1 MEVQAARTPVPPGP
15 GAYAAGQMR
24 RGRWGWADGV
34 RGVLILLAL
43 LVGRVGAAELPL
55 WLGPARP
62 AVVAG
67 WPAAGMAGACPE
79 PTGPL
84 ERAVWEAVR
93 TPGGSD
99 LSCGNAFVEFLRT
112 PRDLNTPVDAFD
124 RIAQQV
130 VGARSEVLL
139 TSMEWRGGPGMP
151 GWTFARA
158 VRDLHARVRAAPGEY
173 PQGVAVRVLLGGYP
187 DPVDP
192 DGTGQARALV
202 RDLRALGVPLQDA
215 ALGWQ
220 VSVLN
225 FRFLPHSHVKLHVID
240 GTDLTVAGFNFSPW
254 HLPAGGPEALPQAR
268 SLHDL
273 GLRLRGP
280 VAQAGVAAFD
290 DLWRHSWQLRCPPLV
305 APDAVNA
312 ACVRGEADPVSH
324 PPAAQEA
331 VRAGEARAFLL
342 YRRPGGEDQADRAQL
357 GLIGAAQ
364 ESLDLMQA
372 DFGTSLTCWFAFLRP
387 DPCRAQDQPPY
398 FGAVLAA
405 LERGVR
411 VRLLL
416 VDYGVGAVPNRSAV
430 ALLRRELRRR
440 GLENRFEARYTTF
453 PMHTKALVVDGS
465 VVLAGSINFHF
476 SAWGPW
482 GLAEAALAT
491 SDAGAVAAQSA
502 SFAEA
507 WRTSSRPVPDEW
519 WLGRIPVGAP

>member
-1 MEVQAARTPVPPGP
+1 MW
-15 GAYAAGQMR
+15 R
-24 RGRWGWADGV
+24 RGLV
-34 RGVLILLAL
+34 LLAFL
-43 LVGRVGAAELPL
+43 GAGGRAAELPL

-62 AVVAG
+62 AAVAG
-67 WPAAGMAGACPE
+67 WPPAAAAGACAAPVDR
-79 PTGPL
+79 L
-84 ERAVWEAVR
+84 ERALWEATR

-112 PRDLNTPVDAFD
+112 PRDQDTPVDAFD

-139 TSMEWRGGPGMP
+139 TSMEWRAGPGMP

-187 DPVDP
+187 DPLDP

-202 RDLRALGVPLQDA
+202 RDLRVLGVPLEDA
-215 ALGWQ
+215 GLGWR

-254 HLPAGGPEALPQAR
+254 HLPEDGPDPVPGAW
-268 SLHDL
+268 SLRDQ

-312 ACVRGEADPVSH
+312 ACVRGEADPVTH
-324 PPAAQEA
+324 PPAAREA
-331 VRAGEARAFLL
+331 VRAGGARAFLL
-342 YRRPGGEDQADRAQL
+342 YRRPGGESQADRAHL
-357 GLIGAAQ
+357 ALIGAART
-364 ESLDLMQA
+364 SLDLMQA
-372 DFGTSLTCWFAFLRP
+372 DFGPSLGCWFAFLRP
-387 DPCRAQDQPPY
+387 DPCRAEDQPPY

-440 GLENRFEARYTTF
+440 GLEDRFEARYTTF

-465 VVLAGSINFHF
+465 VVVAGSMNFHF
-476 SAWGPW
+476 SAWGLW

-491 SDAGAVAAQSA
+491 SDGQAVAEQTQVFEA
-502 SFAEA
+502 A
-507 WRTSSRPVPDEW
+507 WRSSSRSVPPEW

>member
-1 MEVQAARTPVPPGP
+1 
-15 GAYAAGQMR
+15 MR
-24 RGRWGWADGV
+24 RAGV
-34 RGVLILLAL
+34 GLWRRGLFLLAFL
-43 LVGRVGAAELPL
+43 SAWAGAAELPL

-67 WPAAGMAGACPE
+67 WPPAAAGACATPADR
-79 PTGPL
+79 L
-84 ERAVWEAVR
+84 ERALWEAVR
-93 TPGGSD
+93 TPDGSD
-99 LSCGNAFVEFLRT
+99 LSCGNAFLEFLRT

-130 VGARSEVLL
+130 VAARSEVLL
-139 TSMEWRGGPGMP
+139 ASMEWWGGPGMP

-158 VRDLHARVRAAPGEY
+158 VRDLYARVRAAPGEY
-173 PQGVAVRVLLGGYP
+173 PQGVVVRALLGGYP
-187 DPVDP
+187 DPLDP
-192 DGTGQARALV
+192 DGTGPALV
-202 RDLRALGVPLQDA
+202 LARDLRALGVPLEDP

-220 VSVLN
+220 VSVLT

-240 GTDLTVAGFNFSPW
+240 GTDLTVAGFNFSAW
-254 HLPAGGPEALPQAR
+254 HLPAGGPVPGAR

-273 GLRLRGP
+273 GLRVRGP
-280 VAQAGVAAFD
+280 AAQAGVAAFD

-305 APDAVNA
+305 APDAVSA

-324 PPAAQEA
+324 PPAAREA

-357 GLIGAAQ
+357 ALIGAAR

-372 DFGTSLTCWFAFLRP
+372 DFGTSVTCWFAFLRP
-387 DPCRAQDQPPY
+387 DPCRAEDQPPY

-416 VDYGVGAVPNRSAV
+416 VDYGVGAPTNRSAV

-440 GLENRFEARYTTF
+440 GLEDRFEARYTTF
-453 PMHTKALVVDGS
+453 ALHTKALVVDRS
-465 VVLAGSINFHF
+465 VVVAGSINFHF

-491 SDAGAVAAQSA
+491 SDGAAVAAQDA

-507 WRTSSRPVPDEW
+507 WRTSSRPVPREW
-519 WLGRIPVGAP
+519 WLERIPVGAP

>member
-1 MEVQAARTPVPPGP
+1 MEGQTAKNRVLVGSEV
-15 GAYAAGQMR
+15 YAAGQMR
-24 RGRWGWADGV
+24 RGRWDWADGV

-43 LVGRVGAAELPL
+43 LGGRAGAAEVPL

-67 WPAAGMAGACPE
+67 WPPAGVGGACGE
-79 PTGPL
+79 PAGRL
-84 ERAVWEAVR
+84 ERVLWEATR
-93 TPGGSD
+93 TPDGSD
-99 LSCGNAFVEFLRT
+99 LSCGNTFVEFMRT

-158 VRDLHARVRAAPGEY
+158 VRDLHARVRASPGEY
-173 PQGVAVRVLLGGYP
+173 PQGVAVRALLGGYP
-187 DPVDP
+187 DPLDP
-192 DGTGQARALV
+192 DGTGPARALV

-254 HLPAGGPEALPQAR
+254 HLPAGGPESLPQAR
-268 SLHDL
+268 SLHDQ
-273 GLRLRGP
+273 GLRVRGP

-324 PPAAQEA
+324 PPAAREA
-331 VRAGEARAFLL
+331 VRAGDARAFLL

-357 GLIGAAQ
+357 ALIGAAQ
-364 ESLDLMQA
+364 ESVDLMQA

-387 DPCRAQDQPPY
+387 DPCQAEDQPPY

-440 GLENRFEARYTTF
+440 GLEDRFEARYTTF

-465 VVLAGSINFHF
+465 VVVAGSINFHF

-491 SDAGAVAAQSA
+491 SDVGAVAAQTA

-507 WRTSSRPVPDEW
+507 WRTSSRPVPREW
-519 WLGRIPVGAP
+519 WLGRVPVGVP